1 MGNVVNWLLVI
12 GGVVCLIAELA
23 LGVLTGFDLALIGA
37 SMMAGGAI
45 GLVFGSSSIG
55 LLSASILAFA
65 YLGFFRRWLRARL
78 NVREHA
84 SNIDAVV
91 GKTGVVVKRVAPR
104 EPGQVKVGDEL
115 WRAELAQ
122 SDTAARNPGDTVT
135 VEAAEGVTLK
145 VR

>member
-1 MGNVVNWLLVI
+1 MGNWMNWLLVI
-12 GGVVCLIAELA
+12 GGVVCVILELA

-37 SMMAGGAI
+37 SMFAGGAI
-45 GLVFGSSSIG
+45 GLLFGSSSVG
-55 LLSASILAFA
+55 LLSAGILAFV
-65 YLGFFRRWLRARL
+65 YLAFFRRWLRARL

-91 GKTGVVVKRVAPR
+91 GKTGVVVKRVAAR
-104 EPGQVKVGDEL
+104 EAGQVKVGDEV

-122 SDTAARNPGDTVT
+122 TEASARNPGDTVT
-135 VEAAEGVTLK
+135 VESAEGVTLK